1 VECTFLGAKGIG
13 GQILDRY
20 CRTSCDIPPKK
31 LLSFYMCYRA
41 CVRAKVQA
49 IRAGQVNSATQQRP
63 LRLAAQQYLQLA
75 DEYARELGPPLLLIV
90 RGLMG
95 TGKSTLATALQQ
107 SLEIELLQTDA
118 LRRDLLG
125 SSDQPVL
132 YGEDHYSWENRLTVY
147 EEMLRRAESILA
159 NGRSVILDG
168 TFLTRA
174 LRARAASLAR
184 RHQAIPVVLHCRCPD
199 ELVRERMTARLARR
213 ESLSEARP
221 ELLEQQ
227 KREEEPDPPG
237 ISACEID
244 TRASVPEMTKAVLQH
259 LNTTITDE

>member
-1 VECTFLGAKGIG
+1 
-13 GQILDRY
+13 
-20 CRTSCDIPPKK
+20 
-31 LLSFYMCYRA
+31 MCYRA

-49 IRAGQVNSATQQRP
+49 IRAGQVSSSTQQRP

-95 TGKSTLATALQQ
+95 TGKSTLASALQE

-118 LRRDLLG
+118 LRRELLG
-125 SSDQPVL
+125 SSDEPAL
-132 YGEDHYSWENRLTVY
+132 YGEDHYSWENRLSVY
-147 EEMLRRAESILA
+147 EEMLRRAEPMLA
-159 NGRSVILDG
+159 KGRSVILDG

-184 RHQAIPVVLHCRCPD
+184 RHQAIPVVIHCRCPD
-199 ELVRERMTARLARR
+199 ELARARMTARAAQRD
-213 ESLSEARP
+213 SSSEARP

-227 KREEEPDPPG
+227 KREEELDPLG
-237 ISACEID
+237 ICGCEID
-244 TRASVPEMTKAVLQH
+244 TRTSVPEMTNAVLQY
-259 LNTTITDE
+259 LNSAIPDS